1 MPVNGLRDA
10 SFYFH
15 LVVCSGTM
23 FKKVTLNMEN
33 VMSY

>member
-1 MPVNGLRDA
+1 MPDNGLRDA

-23 FKKVTLNMEN
+23 FKNVTLNMEN
-33 VMSY
+33 AMS